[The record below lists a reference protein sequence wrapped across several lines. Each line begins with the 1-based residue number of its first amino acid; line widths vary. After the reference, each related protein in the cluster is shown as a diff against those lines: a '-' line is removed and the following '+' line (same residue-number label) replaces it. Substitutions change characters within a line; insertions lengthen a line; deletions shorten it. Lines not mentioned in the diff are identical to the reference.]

1 MSFTFLQVTQHILQ
15 FLLNWP
21 TFLELLHFGLF
32 FQGQSLEDAISVVL
46 FYRPYPDAK
55 PVLWVFACFSWLGSI
70 YLSRLVFVYT
80 STYLYILF
88 IVGCCEFGCQQQC
101 SWVKHQMLCGVCEY
115 CALDS
120 FDDFCTVYVV
130 RMFTSYASPLIL
142 FLHLFPY
149 FSFPLRID
157 PLRFQARGRKR
168 RPNLGFFSCF
178 SLL

>member
-101 SWVKHQMLCGVCEY
+101 SWVKHQMLCGGLRV
-115 CALDS
+115 LRPW
-120 FDDFCTVYVV
+120 F
-130 RMFTSYASPLIL
+130 IWW
-142 FLHLFPY
+142 FLHCICCSHVY
-149 FSFPLRID
+149 IVCFSTYP
-157 PLRFQARGRKR
+157 
-168 RPNLGFFSCF
+168 FSSPF
-178 SLL
+178 SLLLFSFENRPTPFPGQRS